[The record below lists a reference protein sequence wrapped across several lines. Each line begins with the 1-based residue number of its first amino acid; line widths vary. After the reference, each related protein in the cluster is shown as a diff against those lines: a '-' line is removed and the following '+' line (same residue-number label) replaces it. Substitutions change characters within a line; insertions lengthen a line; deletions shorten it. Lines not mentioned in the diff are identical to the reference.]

1 MQVELNNMDSIR
13 KKFSK
18 DVFDLLNIIAKQI
31 SNDDFNSIFL
41 VLNISSDNA
50 RAIIDKIIIG
60 LPDRYFHGLD
70 QAQLNKRTEIIV
82 NDFILFQVQE
92 TIDNVDYTTNLTNF
106 IENISFKMD
115 KQFE

>member
-1 MQVELNNMDSIR
+1 MDSVR
-13 KKFSK
+13 KQLSK
-18 DVFDLLNIIAKQI
+18 DAFDLLNIITKKI
-31 SNDDFNSIFL
+31 SNDDLNSIPF
-41 VLNISSDNA
+41 VLNISSDDA

-60 LPDRYFHGLD
+60 LPDHYFHELD
-70 QAQLNKRTEIIV
+70 QDQLSKNTEIIV

-92 TIDNVDYTTNLTNF
+92 TIENVNYTINLINF